1 MMGPFQR
8 FCAARRASTP
18 PQSTHTKPARLPIWK
33 RPNAWNLWAWRPS
46 SGGLKGKCR
55 FLLSAFGFCLADGC
69 AQYEDCYEKKKAAW
83 NKKAPGIVAKM
94 ISNLKGNLAAEA
106 FGIGFVRKEH
116 FWRGEDEL
124 WLLWKPILMAKFEQN
139 EEAREVLLS
148 TGSDVLVEFSR
159 FPGVERNFWGAYVKR
174 ESGGAVL
181 SIQGR
186 NMMGRFL
193 MRVRRSLSA
202 VSPKTI

>member
-1 MMGPFQR
+1 
-8 FCAARRASTP
+8 
-18 PQSTHTKPARLPIWK
+18 
-33 RPNAWNLWAWRPS
+33 
-46 SGGLKGKCR
+46 
-55 FLLSAFGFCLADGC
+55 
-69 AQYEDCYEKKKAAW
+69 
-83 NKKAPGIVAKM
+83 VAKM

-174 ESGGAVL
+174 ESAGAVL

-193 MRVRRSLSA
+193 MRVRRSLCG
-202 VSPKTI
+202 VSPQTI